1 MCLYFFLAQITT
13 HIVKHYPP
21 MKGIIMFDKNWNED
35 DNIIES
41 GSTRNEIKTIL
52 YSLASV
58 SVVVSLINL
67 YFITVIAK

>member
-1 MCLYFFLAQITT
+1 
-13 HIVKHYPP
+13 

-41 GSTRNEIKTIL
+41 GSTSKELKTIL

-58 SVVVSLINL
+58 SVLMSLSYL
-67 YFITVIAK
+67 FFITVIAK